1 VKERMRGKDEKRR
14 GGRGEEGR
22 KWEERMAHDGE
33 ACSGMIRS
41 WV

>member
-1 VKERMRGKDEKRR
+1 MGGEEERKRGR
-14 GGRGEEGR
+14 EEGR

-33 ACSGMIRS
+33 ACSGMIHV